1 MSAQTSLNQ
10 MGIGRQAFLAE
21 EYRRAAVAFLKAYL
35 HNPELEA
42 HVRFNFDLIQ
52 ARDPSI
58 DFDAL
63 RERAFEATTDPVLR
77 KRLRRFYG
85 FGPVYKGFE
94 TYRESRY
101 GQKLTSLL
109 DKRND
114 NGALERFHDRNE
126 QRILEFLHD
135 FEGLDDASRPLISII
150 MPTYNRAE
158 IVRESIDSALSQS
171 YAYFEL
177 IICDDGSED
186 ETEALIAAIEDP
198 RVTYVRQDNQG
209 AAAARNT
216 ALRRAKG
223 DIIAYLDSDNY
234 WHPAYLELVV
244 AAFTQMPGRSTIYF
258 DFIDFHLRRDGSLSI
273 RSTERP
279 AFNHEQLIERPFID
293 LNTFAHRRELYDL
306 FGGFDQALIRRQD
319 YDLIL
324 KYTWLRDPVHVPIS
338 AALYQ
343 RNDALEQITR
353 LHGRDRTPVD
363 LINQKIKRYFA
374 EGLPAVGAVPVQKVS
389 IIVWDHCRNHFS
401 KPFAVAEALSETYE
415 VELIAFDFFDEGVF
429 APLKDVKPNFTTKYF
444 KGSEFPD
451 FFAAMKAAAE
461 AVTGDIMYVVK
472 PRLPSLG
479 IAMLVNATRAIP
491 YVLEINDLE
500 TVVGSPTTKDLHAD
514 VDLRDVRLD
523 EPELRNP
530 YSERWSQLF
539 DPLAQASP
547 IIVTHNQGLDRH
559 YGSSTLYM
567 RNLKD
572 ERVYNPANYDRAAVR
587 HELGFSAEDR
597 VILFGGLI
605 RRHKGIYE
613 LVELVERLNDP
624 RYKLLFV
631 GSRLTPDQ
639 KALADRFG
647 DRIVFLPP
655 QDREGMARIN
665 LAADLV
671 ILWLNPNV
679 AASHYQFPYKATD
692 AFAMNTPV
700 IANDIS
706 DLGDLGRQGYLRL
719 VPFGDWQQMTECVH
733 ELFANPDET
742 SAMAAAGRR
751 LYERQFGYRA
761 ARANFLLAAYRAS
774 QQKQTVYPVAER
786 FRQWFD
792 RFYQTLTAAPTAF
805 LPVERTANFDLV
817 HSDRALQTEDFGRFD
832 VDQHIYFVE
841 PHQSRLLQRF
851 GDETVAVVL
860 QGTQP
865 QRALDAARL
874 FVKRADH
881 PIACFIVLAGERVA
895 EDMEQTV
902 TQLRGK
908 YVLLA
913 DEWSFPCRNWL
924 EFGHEGLKADANPFI
939 FANTGQQFDPKIA
952 ADVAEY
958 VFAETEFLQ
967 QELAAVAAKL
977 EPNNGADNW
986 WQQLGKRLRRY
997 KRVTMKARLLV
1008 ANMNPSLVNTKPV
1021 DQSSIFLVDV
1031 QNLNAGQIQF
1041 HQNICVVM
1049 PCIDVEKGLRSAQF
1063 LQQRA
1068 GISADF
1074 VVVNDTRRQGFIKT
1088 LNQAAQCSSGQ
1099 YVVYLAE
1106 DAFPGEAWLQI
1117 AFETLESKK
1126 KSLLAFNCG
1135 KWHGRVAAFGMVR
1148 KDWVANFYADQVLFD
1163 EYKSHRADNEV
1174 TVLARAS
1181 NQFAYT
1187 AKSVLLEDDRRKDF
1201 KQDESEAANFSLRDK
1216 KLFQQRFAHVYPKLV
1231 DTEQLASIRDE
1242 YLNQRKLA
1250 AEKVPL
1256 RLG

>member
-1 MSAQTSLNQ
+1 MSAQNTLNQ
-10 MGIGRQAFLAE
+10 MEIGRQAFLNE
-21 EYRRAAVAFLKAYL
+21 EYRKAAVAFLKAYL
-35 HNPELEA
+35 QNLELEP

-52 ARDPSI
+52 TRDPSI

-63 RERAFEATTDPVLR
+63 RERALESTTDPVLR
-77 KRLRRFYG
+77 KRLLRFYG

-94 TYRESRY
+94 QYCGSRY
-101 GQKLTSLL
+101 SLKLTSLL
-109 DKRND
+109 AKRND
-114 NGALERFHDRNE
+114 NGALERFHQRNE
-126 QRILEFLHD
+126 QHILDFLGD
-135 FEGLDDASRPLISII
+135 FEGLDDASQPLVSII
-150 MPTYNRAE
+150 MPTYNRGE
-158 IVRESIDSALSQS
+158 IVRDSIDSALAQS
-171 YAYFEL
+171 YSHFEL

-186 ETEALIAAIEDP
+186 DTEALIAAIDDP
-198 RVTYVRQDNQG
+198 RVIYVRQENQG

-216 ALRRAKG
+216 ALQRAKG

-244 AAFTQMPGRSTIYF
+244 AAFTRMPGRSSVYF

-279 AFNHEQLIERPFID
+279 PFNHEQLIERPFID

-324 KYTWLRDPVHVPIS
+324 KYTWLRDPYHVPIS

-374 EGLPAVGAVPVQKVS
+374 EGLPAVGSVPVQKVS

-401 KPFAVAEALSETYE
+401 KPFAVAEALSEIYE
-415 VELIAFDFFDEGVF
+415 VELIAFDFFGEGVF
-429 APLKDVKPNFTTKYF
+429 APLKDVEPNFTTKYF
-444 KGSEFPD
+444 AGSDFPN

-500 TVVGSPTTKDLHAD
+500 TVVDSPTTKDLHSD
-514 VDLRDVRLD
+514 VDLRAVRLD
-523 EPELRNP
+523 EPELLNP
-530 YSERWSQLF
+530 YSERWSQIF

-572 ERVYNPANYDRAAVR
+572 ERVYDPANYDRAAVR
-587 HELGFSAEDR
+587 EELGFTAEDR

-639 KALADRFG
+639 KAIADRFG

-719 VPFGDWQQMTECVH
+719 VPFGDWQQMTECVQA
-733 ELFANPDET
+733 LFANPDET
-742 SAMAAAGRR
+742 RAMAAAGRR

-761 ARANFLLAAYRAS
+761 ARANFLLAAHRAS
-774 QQKQTVYPVAER
+774 QLKHAVYPVAER
-786 FRQWFD
+786 FRQWFE
-792 RFYQTLTAAPTAF
+792 RFYQKTMSAPTAF
-805 LPVERTANFDLV
+805 LPIQRTHNFDLS
-817 HSDRALQTEDFGRFD
+817 HSDRALKTDDFGRFD
-832 VDQHIYFVE
+832 VDQHIYFID
-841 PHQSRLLQRF
+841 PNQSRLLQRF

-860 QGTQP
+860 QGTEP

-881 PIACFIVLAGERVA
+881 PIVVFIVLVRERFAEAMEKTVA
-895 EDMEQTV
+895 S
-902 TQLRGK
+902 LRGK
-908 YVLLA
+908 YVMLA
-913 DEWSFPCRNWL
+913 DEWAFPCRNWL
-924 EFGHEGLKADANPFI
+924 EFGHEGIATDSHPFI
-939 FANTGQQFDPKIA
+939 FANTGQQFDLKVA
-952 ADVAEY
+952 AEAAEY
-958 VFAETEFLQ
+958 VFAETQFLQ
-967 QELAAVAAKL
+967 QELAAVTAKL
-977 EPNNGADNW
+977 EPSTDAGAW
-986 WQQLGKRLRRY
+986 WRQLGQRLRRY

-1008 ANMNPSLVNTKPV
+1008 ANMNPNLANTEMV
-1021 DQSSIFLVDV
+1021 DQSSLFLVDV
-1031 QNLNAGQIQF
+1031 QDLNAGQIQF
-1041 HQNICVVM
+1041 QQNICVVM
-1049 PCIDVEKGLRSAQF
+1049 PCIDVQKGLRSAQF

-1068 GISADF
+1068 GIAADF
-1074 VVVNDTRRQGFIKT
+1074 VVVNDSLRQGFIKT
-1088 LNQAAQCSSGQ
+1088 LNQAAQCSRAR

-1106 DAFPGEAWLQI
+1106 DAFPGEDWLKI
-1117 AFETLESKK
+1117 AFDTLESKN

-1148 KDWVANFYADQVLFD
+1148 KDWVAKLYADKVLFD

-1201 KQDESEAANFSLRDK
+1201 KQDESEAANFSVRDK
-1216 KLFQQRFAHVYPKLV
+1216 KLFQQRFAQVYPKIV
-1231 DTEQLASIRDE
+1231 DAEQLAAIRDE

-1250 AEKVPL
+1250 AEKAPFT
-1256 RLG
+1256 LG